1 MKNSIS
7 SYVRWRLFRASK
19 SQLRAKSFEDA
30 LIIGLEYDVFVLRGC
45 FPPRKP
51 APLLSRTRRRF
62 SFAIS
67 CHFFIS
73 CFDLLV
79 MLVSVVTRS
88 LKDVGALRPELV
100 GGEPKRAFRAFSFF
114 SVNQEK

>member
-45 FPPRKP
+45 FPEDTESDTFDANPKNFSMLFGRILHHRISPRSYFLCK
-51 APLLSRTRRRF
+51 SRKMKK
-62 SFAIS
+62 
-67 CHFFIS
+67 FF
-73 CFDLLV
+73 
-79 MLVSVVTRS
+79 VS
-88 LKDVGALRPELV
+88 EL
-100 GGEPKRAFRAFSFF
+100 
-114 SVNQEK
+114 Q